1 MKKRFLVL
9 VCIFFCS
16 CVFAQLNYASFGDMP
31 GLGVVYKENNGNF
44 INLVNV
50 GDGYIIRYRDM
61 ENHTAC
67 AALVEINKIFETA
80 KVIK

>member
-61 ENHTAC
+61 ENHTAETYTEG
-67 AALVEINKIFETA
+67 LVDFLFQL
-80 KVIK
+80 